1 MFVVY
6 LLMFKLSS
14 RVSQLHQ
21 QEEGNS
27 QRKNAYKKKE
37 MAFKNH

>member
-21 QEEGNS
+21 QEEGNP
-27 QRKNAYKKKE
+27 QRKNASVHKKKR
-37 MAFKNH
+37 